1 MKEIPC
7 RPWNGLGSVI
17 GDLTEGQKILF
28 EDVRCRLEAEIQKD
42 HYLSEKYFAD
52 LIGVDPKTLKND
64 RAPSGAGRYPVG
76 IRFGGSHRMRYAR
89 LDVHDWLAFEELKAR
104 TCRVHRCR

>member
-1 MKEIPC
+1 MNAIPC
-7 RPWNGLGSVI
+7 GPWNGLGSVI
-17 GDLTEGQKILF
+17 GDLTEGQKILV
-28 EDVRCRLEAEIQKD
+28 EEVRGRLEAEIQKD
-42 HYLSEKYFAD
+42 PYLSEKDFAD

-76 IRFGGSHRMRYAR
+76 IRFGGSHRVRYAR
-89 LDVHDWLAFEELKAR
+89 HDVLEWLAYEEWKAR